1 MDDNPQL
8 NHYIKI
14 HDSYSEHYY
23 DETSKKYREQV
34 CYPLLFNAIDLNNK
48 EIADL
53 ACEIGVTFEA
63 ILARH
68 PLAKITG
75 FDLSPKACEA
85 YNSRINRPAIQAD
98 LTKPLK
104 AGKYDVAI
112 IMSGL
117 HHCVIDLTTTLD
129 NISNLIKPGGS
140 LLMYEPSSDFF
151 LEGLRKAW
159 YQKDAFFEPS
169 SEHALSHDELL
180 LNVKDQFELINV
192 TYFGGHAY

>member
-1 MDDNPQL
+1 MNNNPQL

-34 CYPLLFNAIDLNNK
+34 FIPLLFNAIDLNNK

-53 ACEIGVTFEA
+53 ACGIGVTSEA

-85 YNSRINRPAIQAD
+85 
-98 LTKPLK
+98 
-104 AGKYDVAI
+104 
-112 IMSGL
+112 
-117 HHCVIDLTTTLD
+117 
-129 NISNLIKPGGS
+129 
-140 LLMYEPSSDFF
+140 
-151 LEGLRKAW
+151 
-159 YQKDAFFEPS
+159 
-169 SEHALSHDELL
+169 
-180 LNVKDQFELINV
+180 
-192 TYFGGHAY
+192 